1 MHTVTID
8 GKEYIL
14 RCDLNVVEQIEEKL
28 GSLDEARRKSGS
40 ANVLKFLL
48 AAMINEHFNYTG
60 SPERIT
66 ENFVGTHMT
75 IADRVPAMNAVIACF
90 SESFES
96 KNV

>member
-1 MHTVTID
+1 MHTVTIG

-28 GSLDEARRKSGS
+28 GSIEEARRNSGS
-40 ANVLKFLL
+40 ASVLKFLVT
-48 AAMINEHFNYTG
+48 AMINEHFNFVG
-60 SPERIT
+60 SPERVT

-75 IADRVPAMNAVIACF
+75 VSDRVPAMSAVIACF
-90 SESFES
+90 AESFES